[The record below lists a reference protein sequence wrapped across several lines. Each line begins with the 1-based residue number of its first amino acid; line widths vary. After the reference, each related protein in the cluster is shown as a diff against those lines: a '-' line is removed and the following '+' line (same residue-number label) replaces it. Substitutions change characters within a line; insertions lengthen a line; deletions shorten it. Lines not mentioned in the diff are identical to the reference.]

1 MDDDAAHTPG
11 PSLGQIRT
19 RPRHCCLIVPFVLIL
34 VLIGSVL
41 IATVRNSD
49 ALPGFARK
57 YNADCAMCHFPVY
70 PRLNN
75 FGQMYRW
82 MGYRTAIEFNKDQDL
97 TKVNDLLSGRLRAQF
112 AYENTT
118 GTVERSE
125 FRFPEASLYYVGA
138 VSRNFSA
145 YLHLIAANST
155 SVDVHGH
162 VMGVWGSPEQMV
174 MFRIGQMHMLQ
185 QEGVGGFDRPTS
197 ININPVYSLS
207 LTRTS
212 FLAGGSALN
221 YNFDLRQ
228 KGIEVAYSHGKG
240 RLRFQISNGL
250 NQNGSGTANVGDIDP
265 QKDYLGAY
273 EYLLDDLASGLTL
286 FYYHGT
292 THGTVLPTGTTGPPT
307 SINNQFDYSRYG
319 INVSKWF
326 AVSDLGF
333 FELQGGY
340 VRSHDNNP
348 ATVGP
353 NIDGNA
359 FYVESQQ
366 YFTGPEVVFYERF
379 SLIDLDVGRSN
390 STRKDYTFGIVK
402 PLQTWVR
409 LTGEYIYTDNRFSG
423 QSGHVALLEFQI
435 SY

>member
-1 MDDDAAHTPG
+1 MDGDAAHTPG
-11 PSLGQIRT
+11 PSLVKIRT
-19 RPRHCCLIVPFVLIL
+19 RPRHSCLVVPFVLTLI
-34 VLIGSVL
+34 LIGSVL

-97 TKVNDLLSGRLRAQF
+97 TKVNELLSGRLRAQL

-118 GTVERSE
+118 GTIERSE

-138 VSRNFSA
+138 ISRNFST

-155 SVDVHGH
+155 NVDFHGH

-174 MFRIGQMHMLQ
+174 MVRIGQMHMLQ
-185 QEGVGGFDRPTS
+185 QAGVGGFDRPTS
-197 ININPVYSLS
+197 ININPVHSLS

-228 KGIEVAYSHGKG
+228 KGIEMAYSYGKG

-250 NQNGSGTANVGDIDP
+250 NQNGSGIANVGDIDP

-273 EYLLDDLASGLTL
+273 EYLLDDLASGFTL

-292 THGTVLPTGTTGPPT
+292 THGTVLPTDTTGPPT
-307 SINNQFDYSRYG
+307 SINNRFDYARYG

-326 AVSDLGF
+326 PVSDLGF
-333 FELQGGY
+333 LELQGGY
-340 VRSHDNNP
+340 IRSRDNNP

-353 NIDGNA
+353 NIEGNA

-366 YFTGPEVVFYERF
+366 YFTGPEVVLYERF

-409 LTGEYIYTDNRFSG
+409 LTGEYTYTDNRFSG
-423 QSGHVALLEFQI
+423 QTGHVALLEFQI

>member
-1 MDDDAAHTPG
+1 MDDDSAHILG
-11 PSLGQIRT
+11 PSRGQIRT
-19 RPRHCCLIVPFVLIL
+19 RPRHCCLVVPFVLIL
-34 VLIGSVL
+34 VMIGSVL
-41 IATVRNSD
+41 IATVRNSE

-145 YLHLIAANST
+145 YLHLIATNST
-155 SVDVHGH
+155 SVDFHGH
-162 VMGVWGSPEQMV
+162 VMGVWGSPEQMI
-174 MFRIGQMHMLQ
+174 MFRIGQMHMLE

-197 ININPVYSLS
+197 ININPVHSLA

-221 YNFDLRQ
+221 YNFDQRQ

-292 THGTVLPTGTTGPPT
+292 THGTVSPTGTTGPPT
-307 SINNQFDYSRYG
+307 SISNQFDYSRYG

-326 AVSDLGF
+326 PVSDLGF

-366 YFTGPEVVFYERF
+366 YVTGHELVFYERF
-379 SLIDLDVGRSN
+379 SLIDFEVGRPN
-390 STRKDYTFGIVK
+390 STRKDYTVGIVK

-409 LTGEYIYTDNRFSG
+409 LTGEYTYTDNRLSG
-423 QSGHVALLEFQI
+423 QTGHVALLEFQI